1 MAIQVKTNN
10 QAVNYTVSGMIAN
23 GSITKQKLAAPSQ
36 LNVTVGSDVTLTTND
51 IYQSGYTVNINCRIQ
66 TTAALSGGATLLSG
80 FPKGAGHHSY
90 QLQFYAVNYA
100 DTSAPCRLFFN
111 GNSGVLGVVS
121 ALASGADLRVTFTY
135 ISE

>member
-1 MAIQVKTNN
+1 MAIQVKTSN

-36 LNVTVGSDVTLTTND
+36 LTVTVGSNVTLTTND

-80 FPKGAGHHSY
+80 FPKGAGNHSY
-90 QLQFYAVNYA
+90 QLQFYAVNYS
-100 DTSAPCRLFFN
+100 DSSAPCRLFFN
-111 GNSGVLGVVS
+111 GSSGVLGVVS

-135 ISE
+135 ICQ

>member
-10 QAVNYTVSGMIAN
+10 QAINYSVSGMIAN
-23 GSITKQKLAAPSQ
+23 GQITKQKLAAPSQ
-36 LNVTVGSDVTLTTND
+36 LNVTVGSNVTLTTND
-51 IYQSGYTVNINCRIQ
+51 IYQSGYVVNINCRIQ

-80 FPKGAGHHSY
+80 FPKGAGNHSY
-90 QLQFYAVNYA
+90 QLQFYAVNYS
-100 DTSAPCRLFFN
+100 DSSAPCRLYFN
-111 GNSGVLGVVS
+111 GSSGVLGVVS